1 MATLPNACAFT
12 VSNTP
17 GNSSGF
23 VVDAVLSGP
32 YRIPRASEDGA
43 TAFLF
48 VREGSVW
55 EICESAYTHS
65 STTWSRGALTDS
77 SGASV
82 ARQTFTSACIV
93 HVVGFVA
100 EDVADVRTL
109 LATAAFPTSD
119 EGTSRSITADDDGYM
134 LRCTAEITLTWPAGL
149 APNPTVIVLPPD
161 GGAVTI
167 ACSGGATLNGGT
179 GALDRYRAV
188 NQAGVAVVAAGSD
201 AYGVSGT

>member
-1 MATLPNACAFT
+1 MATLPNACAFS

-17 GNSSGF
+17 GTGSGF
-23 VVDAVLSGP
+23 TIAAVASGP
-32 YRIPRASEDGA
+32 YRIPRAAEDGA
-43 TAFLF
+43 EAFVF
-48 VREGSVW
+48 VREGDTW
-55 EICESAYTHS
+55 EICESVYDHAT
-65 STTWSRGALTDS
+65 TTWSRGALSDS

-82 ARQTFTSACIV
+82 ARQNFSGACIV
-93 HVVGFVA
+93 HVVGFVSS
-100 EDVADVRTL
+100 DVADVRDL

-119 EGTSRSITADDDGYM
+119 EGTSRSITAADDGYM

-149 APNPTVIVLPPD
+149 TPNPTVIVLPPE